1 MDTKSTKNKIIKDL
15 GIIALVALVI
25 CFAISLKK
33 TITEYSRL
41 ERDYGSS
48 YLTDYSLISNIQ
60 YYDSVI
66 TEYSKNYTDI
76 DGNKKEDVY
85 KKKLE
90 EYKRRQE
97 EEVKLSEKNIREN
110 GNTNNL
116 SEEEIIKLI
125 EEAKK
130 IILSDESYV
139 DDYFYNAKNNFQYL
153 LSNNTNLEFFFK
165 DSSGNI
171 ITNIDDNN
179 IENKINS
186 EEFINDNKY
195 YYVYFP
201 AEDPSV
207 NEKNYSSGLEKLY
220 NSLNYSNKETLRF
233 YRFPKNPVK
242 GDYLYDVWEQ
252 RDMAAKSL
260 YKNGLI
266 SSVYAIL
273 TLAIVYILYKKGKDS
288 EMTIIEKL
296 YIKVPIDIRAII
308 FIYSINFIKNLI
320 FNIIPYF
327 SFEEYSVSGII
338 YAIPLIVLDLYLIK
352 DIILIIEGKRQ
363 LGQILVFKLYNFIKN
378 NIKSNG
384 FLKSNG
390 FIKSNKFKISF
401 IVIMSI
407 LALISLWVYKN
418 SWWYM
423 YEITAGI
430 FLAFYTIVTV
440 IIFIIFILD
449 ASKLDLKVV
458 EISKGNYNNKN
469 ASKTVMLKS
478 IENNLITI
486 EDGLKAAIDKAVV
499 SEKMKSELITNV
511 SHDLKTP
518 LTSIINY
525 IDLLKEDV
533 SDEKKARYIE
543 VLDMKAKRLK
553 VLIEDLFEASKAAS
567 GNMNFKKEEL
577 NITSLLRQVL
587 GELEEKISKADLNVI
602 TKWPEEKVMLYL
614 DGRKTYRVYENLVN
628 NIIKYSMKNSRVYIE
643 ILNDENYVTVVMKNI
658 SSYQIDF
665 TTEEIVERF
674 KRGDQSRTTEG
685 SGLGLSI
692 AKSIV
697 ELQGGE
703 FKIEIDG
710 DLFKVSTKFK
720 K

>member
-15 GIIALVALVI
+15 GIIALVTLVI

-33 TITEYSRL
+33 TITEYNRL

-66 TEYSKNYTDI
+66 TEYSKNYKGI
-76 DGNKKEDVY
+76 DGSKKEDVY
-85 KKKLE
+85 KKKVE
-90 EYKRRQE
+90 EYKRIQE
-97 EEVKLSEKNIREN
+97 EEVKLSEKSIREN
-110 GNTNNL
+110 GKADNL
-116 SEEEIIKLI
+116 SEEEINKLI

-139 DDYFYNAKNNFQYL
+139 DDLFYSAKNNFKYL
-153 LSNNTNLEFFFK
+153 LSNNVNLEFFFK

-171 ITNIDDNN
+171 ITNINDND

-207 NEKNYSSGLEKLY
+207 NKEKYSSGLEKLY
-220 NSLNYSNKETLRF
+220 NSLNYSDKETLRF
-233 YRFPKNPVK
+233 YRFPKKPVK

-252 RDMAAKSL
+252 RDVAVKSL
-260 YKNGLI
+260 YKSGLK

-273 TLAIVYILYKKGKDS
+273 TLAIVYILYKKRRDS
-288 EMTIIEKL
+288 ELTIIEKL

-308 FIYSINFIKNLI
+308 FISSISYIKNLI

-327 SFEEYSVSGII
+327 SFDEYSLSGII
-338 YAIPLIVLDLYLIK
+338 YAIPLIVLDLCLIK
-352 DIILIIEGKRQ
+352 DIISIIEGKRQ
-363 LGQILVFKLYNFIKN
+363 LGQIFIFKLYNFIKN

-384 FLKSNG
+384 F
-390 FIKSNKFKISF
+390 IKSNKFKISF
-401 IVIMSI
+401 IIIMSI
-407 LALISLWVYKN
+407 LALISLWAYKN
-418 SWWYM
+418 M
-423 YEITAGI
+423 YWSRISAIIAGL
-430 FLAFYTIVTV
+430 FLTFYIIMTV
-440 IIFIIFILD
+440 IIFIVLIFD
-449 ASKLDLKVV
+449 VSKLDSKTF
-458 EISKGNYNNKN
+458 EISKGNYDNKN
-469 ASKTVMLKS
+469 ESKTIMLKS
-478 IENNLITI
+478 IEDNLTTI
-486 EDGLKAAIDKAVV
+486 EDGLKDAIEKAVV

-533 SDEKKARYIE
+533 SEEKKARYIE

-567 GNMNFKKEEL
+567 GNMNFKKEDL

-587 GELEEKISKADLNVI
+587 GELEEKISKADLNVV
-602 TKWPEEKVMLYL
+602 TKWPEEKIMLYL

-643 ILNDENYVTVVMKNI
+643 IINDESYVTVVMKNI
-658 SSYQIDF
+658 SAYQIDF

-710 DLFKVSTKFK
+710 DLFKVTTRFK

>member
-1 MDTKSTKNKIIKDL
+1 
-15 GIIALVALVI
+15 
-25 CFAISLKK
+25 
-33 TITEYSRL
+33 
-41 ERDYGSS
+41 
-48 YLTDYSLISNIQ
+48 
-60 YYDSVI
+60 
-66 TEYSKNYTDI
+66 
-76 DGNKKEDVY
+76 
-85 KKKLE
+85 
-90 EYKRRQE
+90 
-97 EEVKLSEKNIREN
+97 
-110 GNTNNL
+110 
-116 SEEEIIKLI
+116 
-125 EEAKK
+125 
-130 IILSDESYV
+130 
-139 DDYFYNAKNNFQYL
+139 
-153 LSNNTNLEFFFK
+153 
-165 DSSGNI
+165 
-171 ITNIDDNN
+171 
-179 IENKINS
+179 
-186 EEFINDNKY
+186 
-195 YYVYFP
+195 
-201 AEDPSV
+201 
-207 NEKNYSSGLEKLY
+207 
-220 NSLNYSNKETLRF
+220 
-233 YRFPKNPVK
+233 
-242 GDYLYDVWEQ
+242 
-252 RDMAAKSL
+252 MAVKSL
-260 YKNGLI
+260 YKNGLK

-273 TLAIVYILYKKGKDS
+273 TLAIVYILYKKRKDS

-308 FIYSINFIKNLI
+308 FIHSINSIKNLI

-327 SFEEYSVSGII
+327 SFDEYSVNGII
-338 YAIPLIVLDLYLIK
+338 YVIPLIVLDFYLIK
-352 DIILIIEGKRQ
+352 DVILILEGRRQ
-363 LGQILVFKLYNFIKN
+363 LGKIFIFKIYKLIKN
-378 NIKSNG
+378 NTKSTN
-384 FLKSNG
+384 

-423 YEITAGI
+423 YEIAAGI

-440 IIFIIFILD
+440 IIFIVFILD
-449 ASKLDLKVV
+449 ASKLDLKVL

-469 ASKTVMLKS
+469 ESKTVMLKS

-486 EDGLKAAIDKAVV
+486 EDGLKDAIEKAVV

-543 VLDMKAKRLK
+543 VLEMKAKRLK

-567 GNMNFKKEEL
+567 GNMNFKKEDL

-587 GELEEKISKADLNVI
+587 GELEEKISKADLNVV

-643 ILNDENYVTVVMKNI
+643 IINDENYATVVMKNI
-658 SSYQIDF
+658 SAYQIDF